1 MSEKSSDMDKNY
13 AILNKP
19 LSFVILM
26 LGMTFG
32 VLNLQLVLG
41 GEEQSIWMN
50 ALYGF
55 LAFVGILV
63 SLFWVFDS
71 KNTRVTDEYVEKGKN
86 RIHWREVTSSKSNDF
101 SIVISAGEKRI
112 VVNYYAYRDPE
123 GLMKEIQS
131 RLPSKV

>member
-1 MSEKSSDMDKNY
+1 MNEKSSDMDKNC

-55 LAFVGILV
+55 LAFVGIFV

-71 KNTRVTDEYVEKGKN
+71 KNTRVTNEYVEKGRN
-86 RIHWREVTSSKSNDF
+86 RIHWHEVTSCKSNDF

-131 RLPSKV
+131 RLAPKD

>member
-1 MSEKSSDMDKNY
+1 MPNSTENS

-19 LSFVILM
+19 LAFVILM

-41 GEEQSIWMN
+41 GEQHGMLMN
-50 ALYGF
+50 ILYGF
-55 LAFVGILV
+55 LAFVGIFV

-71 KNTRVTDEYVEKGKN
+71 KNTRITDEYVEKGKN
-86 RIHWREVTSSKSNDF
+86 RILWSEVTSSKSNDF
-101 SIVISAGEKRI
+101 SIVISTGEKRI

-131 RLPSKV
+131 RLPVKD

>member
-1 MSEKSSDMDKNY
+1 MSEKPSDMDKNH

-41 GEEQSIWMN
+41 GEEQSLLMN
-50 ALYGF
+50 LLYGF
-55 LAFVGILV
+55 LAFVAIFV

-71 KNTRVTDEYVEKGKN
+71 KNTRVTDEYVEKGKS
-86 RIHWREVTSSKSNDF
+86 RIYWHEVTHAKSNEF
-101 SIVISAGEKRI
+101 SIVISASKIRV
-112 VVNYYAYRDPE
+112 VVNYYAYRNPE

-131 RLPSKV
+131 RLPNSK